1 MGDRFKEDG
10 SELEQPLDIAKQVQ
24 QLLRDLKAFAKKS
37 CVAEFLMKYPNHR
50 YIVKRVQ
57 TNKWAPYSEIQ
68 SNLIGNKCLPIDM
81 LRLKLSFFGAS
92 KFDPKSDKWT
102 RVNLFQGAPLPS
114 EIAKN
119 ASDDWWLPALSNH

>member
-1 MGDRFKEDG
+1 
-10 SELEQPLDIAKQVQ
+10 
-24 QLLRDLKAFAKKS
+24 
-37 CVAEFLMKYPNHR
+37 MKYPNHR

-57 TNKWAPYSEIQ
+57 TNKWAPYSEIR

-81 LRLKLSFFGAS
+81 LRFKLSFFGAS

-102 RVNLFQGAPLPS
+102 RVNLFQGAPLPE
-114 EIAKN
+114 EISSN